1 MRTARLVGPTAD
13 GTSVVLV
20 TEDGEELS
28 VAIDPDDRAGR
39 AFLEQARG
47 ASDAVE
53 PAGSDA
59 PAEADAPVGSVAP
72 DEPHANP
79 TPLPV
84 RRPPRRRET
93 PMDTPL
99 SPRDIQTRIR
109 AGESLEDVVAG
120 SGMEAERIERFAAPV
135 LAEREHLALTALG
148 SSVRRRGE
156 ASGHRPLRSVV
167 AERLQA
173 QGVDG
178 DDVSWD
184 AWKVADSQW
193 QLSADYE
200 VGGEPRHAEFRF
212 DAQGRFSVAEDDE
225 ARWLAGEAPSP
236 VTSVEREDELAL
248 VRATREPSRDDA
260 AEGDDLHDD
269 ADDDAETM
277 DDAERQDLVRAIS
290 EELGAVLQV
299 VPPAELSVEELAE
312 LAADDPESDE
322 RDGGS
327 DADFDSYEPRSS
339 ADDEPTLVVRDE
351 AAEPTIAVVRHLTRL
366 TLEVD
371 TLEVDTLGGP
381 DERPQ
386 TSDDETSAA
395 TAAEDEARSALDTLY
410 DMLGG
415 YTEESPRVYAGLS
428 DAAAVPVVD
437 EHEFEPPADV
447 LVPAEPGADDDT
459 PDAGDSADAAD
470 GAGTAD
476 VQPAPVPA
484 AVEVADAGADDD
496 EEKPVSEAPPE
507 DVSGSVG
514 SPIALGGSPTLE
526 LGSSERPQL
535 EAAPE
540 PSDEPEELPLPVED
554 DAPEP
559 LIPSPGAS
567 RKPGRRKR
575 ASVPSWDEIMFG
587 GPKPG

>member
-1 MRTARLVGPTAD
+1 MGPTAD

-20 TEDGEELS
+20 TEDGEEIT
-28 VAIDPDDRAGR
+28 VALDPADPDTPSVLRPAQGGDRPTEVDTPAPP
-39 AFLEQARG
+39 
-47 ASDAVE
+47 AV
-53 PAGSDA
+53 
-59 PAEADAPVGSVAP
+59 
-72 DEPHANP
+72 
-79 TPLPV
+79 V

-120 SGMEAERIERFAAPV
+120 SGMDAERIERFAAPV

-184 AWKVADSQW
+184 AWKVGDSQW
-193 QLSADYE
+193 LLSADYE
-200 VGGEPRHAEFRF
+200 LQGEPRRAEFRF

-236 VTSVEREDELAL
+236 VTASDDRDDELAL
-248 VRATREPSRDDA
+248 VRATRELSGDEDVERSA
-260 AEGDDLHDD
+260 AGSA
-269 ADDDAETM
+269 ADDDEEGATAAETQEM
-277 DDAERQDLVRAIS
+277 VRAIA
-290 EELGAVLQV
+290 EELGAVLQAA
-299 VPPAELSVEELAE
+299 PPAELSAEELAE
-312 LAADDPESDE
+312 LVADDPESDDHE
-322 RDGGS
+322 TDGSEGGGPEDGS
-327 DADFDSYEPRSS
+327 D
-339 ADDEPTLVVRDE
+339 DDAFAGRNEPTLIARRDE

-366 TLEVD
+366 TVEVD
-371 TLEVDTLGGP
+371 EVEVDSVPGAQDADG
-381 DERPQ
+381 DV
-386 TSDDETSAA
+386 DA
-395 TAAEDEARSALDTLY
+395 DEARSALDTLY

-415 YTEESPRVYAGLS
+415 YAEESPRVYPGLS
-428 DAAAVPVVD
+428 DATAVPVVD
-437 EHEFEPPADV
+437 EHEFEPAADV
-447 LVPAEPGADDDT
+447 LVPAEPEPGSPEQEDEDAADEVAPGERPELVAPEAEATTDPEPEAPADDD
-459 PDAGDSADAAD
+459 
-470 GAGTAD
+470 
-476 VQPAPVPA
+476 V
-484 AVEVADAGADDD
+484 
-496 EEKPVSEAPPE
+496 
-507 DVSGSVG
+507 
-514 SPIALGGSPTLE
+514 
-526 LGSSERPQL
+526 
-535 EAAPE
+535 
-540 PSDEPEELPLPVED
+540 
-554 DAPEP
+554 PEP

>member
-13 GTSVVLV
+13 GTSLVLV
-20 TEDGEELS
+20 TEDGEELT
-28 VAIDPDDRAGR
+28 VALDPDDPALRPLLAPGP
-39 AFLEQARG
+39 E
-47 ASDAVE
+47 ASG
-53 PAGSDA
+53 P
-59 PAEADAPVGSVAP
+59 AP
-72 DEPHANP
+72 DEPPAP
-79 TPLPV
+79 TAPV
-84 RRPPRRRET
+84 RRQPRRET

-109 AGESLEDVVAG
+109 AGESLEDLVAG

-178 DDVSWD
+178 DDVRWD

-200 VGGEPRHAEFRF
+200 LQGEARRAEFRF

-236 VTSVEREDELAL
+236 VAASDDRDDELAL
-248 VRATREPSRDDA
+248 VRATREPSGHDERDDRPDDEAVADA
-260 AEGDDLHDD
+260 AETQ
-269 ADDDAETM
+269 EQV
-277 DDAERQDLVRAIS
+277 RQIAA
-290 EELGAVLQV
+290 ELGVLQA
-299 VPPAELSVEELAE
+299 VPPAELSQEELAE
-312 LAADDPESDE
+312 LVEHDPESDDSE
-322 RDGGS
+322 GGPEGDAAEDLDGS
-327 DADFDSYEPRSS
+327 RADH
-339 ADDEPTLVVRDE
+339 EPTLVGVRDE

-366 TLEVD
+366 TVEVDEVDELEVAPEAD
-371 TLEVDTLGGP
+371 P
-381 DERPQ
+381 SR
-386 TSDDETSAA
+386 
-395 TAAEDEARSALDTLY
+395 TASTAEAEARSALDTLY

-415 YTEESPRVYAGLS
+415 YAEESPRVYAGLS
-428 DAAAVPVVD
+428 DAAAVPAVD
-437 EHEFEPPADV
+437 EHEFEPAATV
-447 LVPAEPGADDDT
+447 RVPAEPDPEAEAPEAPVEEGQAAEPPVVVVVDET
-459 PDAGDSADAAD
+459 HAETSSADRPAAD
-470 GAGTAD
+470 AP
-476 VQPAPVPA
+476 PATLP
-484 AVEVADAGADDD
+484 EDD
-496 EEKPVSEAPPE
+496 E
-507 DVSGSVG
+507 
-514 SPIALGGSPTLE
+514 
-526 LGSSERPQL
+526 
-535 EAAPE
+535 
-540 PSDEPEELPLPVED
+540 
-554 DAPEP
+554 PEP

>member
-20 TEDGEELS
+20 TEDGEEIT
-28 VAIDPDDRAGR
+28 VAVDADDPAVPALLRPT
-39 AFLEQARG
+39 G
-47 ASDAVE
+47 APATSSD
-53 PAGSDA
+53 DA
-59 PAEADAPVGSVAP
+59 PP
-72 DEPHANP
+72 P
-79 TPLPV
+79 TSPV

-109 AGESLEDVVAG
+109 AGESLEDVTAG
-120 SGMEAERIERFAAPV
+120 SGMDAERIERFAAPV

-173 QGVDG
+173 QGVDA
-178 DDVSWD
+178 DDVRWD
-184 AWKVADSQW
+184 AWKIGDSQW

-200 VGGEPRHAEFRF
+200 LQGEPRRAEFRF
-212 DAQGRFSVAEDDE
+212 DQQGRFSVAEDDE

-236 VTSVEREDELAL
+236 VAAADDRDDELAL
-248 VRATREPSRDDA
+248 VRATREPSHEDED
-260 AEGDDLHDD
+260 DDLGSRAD
-269 ADDDAETM
+269 ADEVGATPAETQEM
-277 DDAERQDLVRAIS
+277 VRAIA

-299 VPPAELSVEELAE
+299 VPPAELSAEELAA
-312 LAADDPESDE
+312 LVASDPESDD
-322 RDGGS
+322 RGDDGP
-327 DADFDSYEPRSS
+327 DAY
-339 ADDEPTLVVRDE
+339 AGTDEPTLVARRDE

-366 TLEVD
+366 TVEVD
-371 TLEVDTLGGP
+371 QVDAVTPVATDSSTEDPGR
-381 DERPQ
+381 D
-386 TSDDETSAA
+386 AA
-395 TAAEDEARSALDTLY
+395 AAEDEARSALDTLY

-415 YTEESPRVYAGLS
+415 YAEESPRVYAGLS

-447 LVPAEPGADDDT
+447 LVPAEPG
-459 PDAGDSADAAD
+459 PDSTETDPGPEDQAE
-470 GAGTAD
+470 
-476 VQPAPVPA
+476 PAPAAEVPTAAEPPA
-484 AVEVADAGADDD
+484 AEVTPEPA
-496 EEKPVSEAPPE
+496 PE
-507 DVSGSVG
+507 DEV
-514 SPIALGGSPTLE
+514 
-526 LGSSERPQL
+526 
-535 EAAPE
+535 
-540 PSDEPEELPLPVED
+540 D
-554 DAPEP
+554 EP